1 MNIIYIM
8 NYEYERYLCTKETL
22 KETIEKYGVGIISNV
37 IDLNEINKMNSGVW
51 DYLEKI
57 SENFDIPIQ
66 RDDEKSW
73 KSFYKLLPLHSMLM
87 QHFNIG
93 HAQYVW
99 DLRQNPKV
107 VEIFAKLWNV
117 SSYDL
122 LVSFDGA
129 SFHLPPEKTKRGWY
143 RGSKWLHVDQ
153 SYTRNN
159 FECVQSWIT
168 GYDVEDG
175 DATLTFLEG
184 SNKHHQHFKEKYMIE
199 EKEDWYKLNEEEYKY
214 YIDKGCEQK
223 YIKCPAGSMVFWD
236 SRTVHS
242 GTEPTKE
249 RKKSNFRNVVYICM
263 VPRNRADKTN
273 IEKKKKAFNE
283 MRTTTHYPHKIK
295 LFTKWPR
302 TYGAELPDITQISKP
317 ILTDLGKRLA
327 GI

>member
-1 MNIIYIM
+1 M